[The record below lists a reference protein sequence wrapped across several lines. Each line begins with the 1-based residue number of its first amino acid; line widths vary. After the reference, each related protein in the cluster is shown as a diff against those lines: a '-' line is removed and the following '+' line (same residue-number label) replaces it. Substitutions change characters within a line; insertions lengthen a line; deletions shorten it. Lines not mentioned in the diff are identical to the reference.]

1 MSKKKSA
8 NWRNN
13 YEFIDTALVNDDTY
27 FDYLRRFK
35 QICLSMFEW
44 VNLPSSMN
52 ADYLEKCLY
61 YLGQASLLKTVK
73 WGFINTKCASNG
85 YVNIYGIPTS
95 LNCFS
100 YEFQE
105 NRKVYCGLTPTIDEY
120 DSCIL
125 VKNNWE
131 KIPTARNN
139 GTFRNAF
146 I

>member
-1 MSKKKSA
+1 MSRRK
-8 NWRNN
+8 NDYRNN
-13 YEFIDTALVNDDTY
+13 YEFVDTALVNSLTY
-27 FDYLRRFK
+27 NDYLQRFK

-44 VNLPSSMN
+44 VNLPQSMN

-61 YLGQASLLKTVK
+61 YFGQASLLKTMK

-105 NRKVYCGLTPTIDEY
+105 NRKVYCGLTPKTNEY

-139 GTFRNAF
+139 GTFR
-146 I
+146 

>member
-1 MSKKKSA
+1 MSGRK
-8 NWRNN
+8 NNYRNN
-13 YEFIDTALVNDDTY
+13 YEFVDSALVNSLTY
-27 FDYLRRFK
+27 DDYLQRFK

-61 YLGQASLLKTVK
+61 YFGQASLLKTK
-73 WGFINTKCASNG
+73 KCGFINTKCASNG

-105 NRKVYCGLTPTIDEY
+105 NRKVYCGLTPTTNEY

-139 GTFRNAF
+139 GTFR
-146 I
+146 

>member
-1 MSKKKSA
+1 
-8 NWRNN
+8 
-13 YEFIDTALVNDDTY
+13 
-27 FDYLRRFK
+27 
-35 QICLSMFEW
+35 MFEW

-61 YLGQASLLKTVK
+61 YFGQASLLKTKK

-105 NRKVYCGLTPTIDEY
+105 NRKVYCGLIPSINEY

-139 GTFRNAF
+139 GTFR
-146 I
+146 

>member
-1 MSKKKSA
+1 MSGRK
-8 NWRNN
+8 NNYRNN
-13 YEFIDTALVNDDTY
+13 YEFVDSALVNSLTY
-27 FDYLRRFK
+27 DDYLQRFK

-61 YLGQASLLKTVK
+61 YFGQASLLKTEK
-73 WGFINTKCASNG
+73 WGFINTKCGSNG

-105 NRKVYCGLTPTIDEY
+105 NRKVYCGLTPSISEY
-120 DSCIL
+120 ENCIL

-139 GTFRNAF
+139 GTFR
-146 I
+146 

>member
-1 MSKKKSA
+1 MSKK
-8 NWRNN
+8 NNYRNN
-13 YEFIDTALVNDDTY
+13 YEFVDSALVNSRTY
-27 FDYLRRFK
+27 DDYLQRFK

-44 VNLPSSMN
+44 VNLPQSMN
-52 ADYLEKCLY
+52 ADYLERCLY
-61 YLGQASLLKTVK
+61 YFGQASLLKTLK

-105 NRKVYCGLTPTIDEY
+105 NRKVYCGLTPKTDEY

-139 GTFRNAF
+139 GTFRHTF

>member
-1 MSKKKSA
+1 MSGRK
-8 NWRNN
+8 NNYRNN
-13 YEFIDTALVNDDTY
+13 YEFVDSALVNSLTY
-27 FDYLRRFK
+27 DDYLQRFK

-61 YLGQASLLKTVK
+61 YFGQASLLKTKK

-105 NRKVYCGLTPTIDEY
+105 NRKVYCGLTPTTNEY
-120 DSCIL
+120 DYCVL

-139 GTFRNAF
+139 GTFR
-146 I
+146 

>member
-1 MSKKKSA
+1 MSKRK
-8 NWRNN
+8 NNYRNN
-13 YEFIDTALVNDDTY
+13 YEFVDTALVNDLTY
-27 FDYLRRFK
+27 KDYLNRFK
-35 QICLSMFEW
+35 QICFSMFEW

-52 ADYLEKCLY
+52 ADFLEKCLY
-61 YLGQASLLKTVK
+61 YFGQASLLKTK
-73 WGFINTKCASNG
+73 SYGFINTKCASNG

-105 NRKVYCGLTPTIDEY
+105 NRKVYCGLVPSENEY

-131 KIPTARNN
+131 KLPTARNN
-139 GTFRNAF
+139 G
-146 I
+146 IICLSSI

>member
-1 MSKKKSA
+1 MSGRK
-8 NWRNN
+8 NNYRNN
-13 YEFIDTALVNDDTY
+13 YEFVDSALVNSLTY
-27 FDYLRRFK
+27 DDYLQRFK

-61 YLGQASLLKTVK
+61 YFGQASLLKTKK

-105 NRKVYCGLTPTIDEY
+105 NRKVYCGLTPTTNEY
-120 DSCIL
+120 DSCVL

-139 GTFRNAF
+139 GTFC
-146 I
+146 

>member
-1 MSKKKSA
+1 MSRRK
-8 NWRNN
+8 NDYRNN
-13 YEFIDTALVNDDTY
+13 YEFVDSALVNSLTY
-27 FDYLRRFK
+27 DDYLQRFK

-52 ADYLEKCLY
+52 ADFLEKCLY
-61 YLGQASLLKTVK
+61 YFGEASLLKTNK

-105 NRKVYCGLTPTIDEY
+105 DRKVYCGLIPTTNEY
-120 DSCIL
+120 NSCIL

-139 GTFRNAF
+139 GTFR
-146 I
+146 